1 MACNIQDVGQV
12 GIALLSSLL
21 RLDKLYGHTK
31 TLKSTIRGHW
41 FHHKF
46 DLGLN
51 VFHWVLMNDNYLL
64 FALCCRFLS
73 SFEDLE
79 GVLLFSL
86 SYDHIFL

>member
-1 MACNIQDVGQV
+1 MHGVASDVEQFWIG
-12 GIALLSSLL
+12 GLLFGKGFSS
-21 RLDKLYGHTK
+21 GG
-31 TLKSTIRGHW
+31 KS
-41 FHHKF
+41 K
-46 DLGLN
+46 
-51 VFHWVLMNDNYLL
+51 L